1 MKNRTFTR
9 AAVVKLALSLG
20 ILTIPSIIQAS
31 EEKIAEPIIVAGMAL
46 NDAKPVSSGIA
57 KRSGDVISVYQVL
70 AGGLLGVV
78 LVSRR
83 NKPPGMAGPGTDSR
97 RIT

>member
-9 AAVVKLALSLG
+9 AAVVKMALSLG

-31 EEKIAEPIIVAGMAL
+31 EEKIAEPIIVAGVAL

-57 KRSGDVISVYQVL
+57 KRNDDVISVYQVL

-83 NKPPGMAGPGTDSR
+83 NKPSAMEEGDAEGH
-97 RIT
+97 RIV